1 MHLVI
6 GTPCFGG
13 QMCTEYSQ
21 SVMELRESMQ
31 KYDHTVTC
39 VFLGNESLIQRAR
52 NTIAWHFLNTD
63 ASHLLFIDA
72 DQKFRPKD
80 VADMIK
86 ANKEVIAAPVPMKG
100 INWDA
105 VRMGAV
111 LNHKNLSQLTGIF
124 NINKLDGHD
133 MQSREEPF
141 QVKHIGT
148 GMMLIKRETLLNMQ
162 PHVDYYINGGTTI
175 PKNEKVYNFF
185 EAKVVDHELLS
196 EDYYFC
202 HLHRELG
209 GTVWAA
215 PWCEVGHFGPYL
227 FNGVYSAG
235 E

>member
-1 MHLVI
+1 
-6 GTPCFGG
+6 
-13 QMCTEYSQ
+13 MCTEYSQ

>member
-209 GTVWAA
+209 GAVWAA

-227 FNGVYSAG
+227 FSGMYNT
-235 E
+235 